1 MKEMI
6 CIICPKGCRL
16 HVDDQNDCRVTGNA
30 CPRGSEYGRAETKNP
45 VRTVT
50 STVRVEGGPSRR
62 CPVKTDR
69 PIPKTLIMDAA
80 ALLQDV
86 ELKPPVRIGQVVIK
100 EICGTKANF
109 IATRN
114 L

>member
-1 MKEMI
+1 MKELI

-16 HVDDQNDCRVTGNA
+16 NVDEINDCKVSGNA
-30 CPRGSEYGRAETKNP
+30 CPRGAEYGRAEIINP
-45 VRTVT
+45 VRTIT
-50 STVRVEGGPSRR
+50 STVRVAAGACRR

-69 PIPKTLIMDAA
+69 PIPKALIMDAV
-80 ALLQDV
+80 ALLYDLEV
-86 ELKPPVRIGQVVIK
+86 KPPVRIGQVIAK
-100 EICGTKANF
+100 NICGTEANF

>member
-1 MKEMI
+1 MKELI

-16 HVDDQNDCRVTGNA
+16 TVDEQSDCRVDGNA
-30 CPRGSEYGRAETKNP
+30 CPRGAEYGRAEMKNP

-50 STVRVEGGPSRR
+50 STVRVSAGSCRR

-69 PIPKTLIMDAA
+69 PIPKALIMDVMS
-80 ALLQDV
+80 LLQGV
-86 ELKPPVRIGQVVIK
+86 TIKPPVRIGQVVAK
-100 EICGTKANF
+100 NICGTKAN
-109 IATRN
+109 IVATRN

>member
-16 HVDDQNDCRVTGNA
+16 QVDEQNDCRVIGNA
-30 CPRGSEYGRAETKNP
+30 CPRGAKYGLAEIKNP

-50 STVRVEGGPSRR
+50 STVRVAAGHDRR
-62 CPVKTDR
+62 CPVKTDC
-69 PIPKTLIMDAA
+69 PIPKTMIMDAM
-80 ALLQDV
+80 ALLENV
-86 ELKPPVRIGQVVIK
+86 EIKPPVRIGQVIA
-100 EICGTKANF
+100 ENICGTKANF